1 MKKATDIEAE
11 PLTLNECLTHKK
23 PYIVFCLTHDTALC
37 SLCLPNTHHNCKTID
52 YTIEFN
58 LMYSSFS
65 FQNLLNTCKTFCEHS
80 TETLHRLSK
89 VISRLDT
96 QHNVLNKMSMVD
108 FFDTTEDLNNFEEFC
123 KGKEI
128 QPDVF
133 VKALVKKYMIL
144 FEEKYNEI
152 YKAMGDL
159 QREFKLLEANH
170 QKILKLLEK
179 GQNIFAK
186 EIYERMSEI
195 NISSKKI
202 VRNSNMEFKLKKTPI
217 DKSLD
222 FDIIE
227 TIIKDHI
234 VEITRTKNDKI

>member
-23 PYIVFCLTHDTALC
+23 PYIVVCLTHDTALC

-96 QHNVLNKMSMVD
+96 QHNVLNKISMVD

-133 VKALVKKYMIL
+133 
-144 FEEKYNEI
+144 
-152 YKAMGDL
+152 
-159 QREFKLLEANH
+159 
-170 QKILKLLEK
+170 EK